1 MRKMSEL
8 FLLGMLASASLF
20 FQACATQSASTAG
33 EEHPMDNRKVAEAER
48 IDEQEIKHIP
58 PPEFSMTP
66 TRVKPSMR
74 AELAPHISAGQQS
87 GFLTDV
93 LFDFDRAVLR
103 DDALPVLNANAN
115 FLKRTGTSRLL
126 LEGRGDE
133 IGTSSYNLV
142 LGDSRAKHV
151 KAYLHELGVMV
162 DLETTS
168 YGKDRPLCFR
178 HDNDCRQ
185 MNRSVRFVIKE

>member
-1 MRKMSEL
+1 MQKVRGYILM
-8 FLLGMLASASLF
+8 GMLAGATLF
-20 FQACATQSASTAG
+20 AQACASQSASTAG
-33 EEHPMDNRKVAEAER
+33 EEHQMGKEQSAKAER
-48 IDEQEIKHIP
+48 IDEQEIRHIP

-66 TRVKPSMR
+66 ARVKPSLR
-74 AELAPHISAGQQS
+74 AELSPTISNGKTS

-103 DDALPVLNANAN
+103 EDALPVLNANAN
-115 FLKRTGTSRLL
+115 FLKRTGVSRLL

-151 KAYLHELGVMV
+151 KAYLNELGVMV